1 MNRVSK
7 RQGAT
12 IEQEVPEV
20 RDVSLCQHHW
30 VIDTPAGPVSRGVCR
45 LCGEEGEFN
54 NFLEGTY
61 WDDDMSLDQ
70 STTAGRIPADIVQ
83 EDSASSEG

>member
-12 IEQEVPEV
+12 IEQAVPE
-20 RDVSLCQHHW
+20 VSLCQHHW

-45 LCGEEGEFN
+45 LCGEEREFN

-70 STTAGRIPADIVQ
+70 SSTAGRIPADIVKG
-83 EDSASSEG
+83 DSASSEG